1 MGKPYY
7 YAENYRAKTA
17 ISYLVRRAH
26 NLIMPRVETLFAE
39 NDLTFTQWAV
49 LMYLRDGMGESCA
62 DIARDMHHD
71 SGALTRILDQLEER
85 GLVERQRS
93 GVDRRVVKLSLT
105 KDGMTMVE
113 SLIPLVAGYLND
125 LMGDF
130 NKAEADQLISLM
142 TRLVARA
149 EQVNEAKP

>member
-7 YAENYRAKTA
+7 CAKTYRAKTA

-26 NLIMPRVETLFAE
+26 NLIMPRMETLFAE
-39 NDLTFTQWAV
+39 NELTFTQWAV

-62 DIARDMHHD
+62 EIARDMHHD
-71 SGALTRILDQLEER
+71 NGAMTRILDQLEAR

-93 GVDRRVVKLSLT
+93 PDDRRVIKLSLT
-105 KDGMTMVE
+105 PAGMEMVE
-113 SLIPLVAGYLND
+113 TLIPLVAAYLND

-130 NKAEADQLISLM
+130 NKTEADQLISLL
-142 TRLVARA
+142 TQLVARA